1 MKIPYIT
8 ASIIQLVID
17 VLLILAILFIFYLI
31 ISLIIKVRKGK
42 NVDKK
47 KNIKNLVIYTL
58 IVEILLLSINMLF
71 KYDPFNIIE
80 EPKGETYI
88 IEEE

>member
-58 IVEILLLSINMLF
+58 IVEILLLSINMFF

-80 EPKGETYI
+80 EPKGKTYI